1 MISRNN
7 LALSKSS
14 QKRVQVFLRA
24 HKITR
29 KGPREVLRSFEN
41 RVDLFSFAWH
51 LQVFTVISNLLF
63 LYNNP
68 FITKVVANHMFF
80 STLLDYIGVM
90 FTVKWKDWYE

>member
-7 LALSKSS
+7 LVLSKSS

-29 KGPREVLRSFEN
+29 KGPRKVLRSFEN
-41 RVDLFSFAWH
+41 RVDLFSFAC
-51 LQVFTVISNLLF
+51 VISNLRF

-68 FITKVVANHMFF
+68 FIMKVVANHVFF
-80 STLLDYIGVM
+80 PILLDYIGVM